1 MFLINLFGNW
11 LDDFRI
17 SQNKVVIDALRAQ
30 FVAEL
35 AAQQPEAAPSGT
47 PEDVQE
53 EFRRLLL
60 KEMERRG
67 DLSKVQ
73 ACPTSFGEVVDESE
87 AKPVILS
94 PAHSHRIVM

>member
-1 MFLINLFGNW
+1 VSYLLFVKSIRN
-11 LDDFRI
+11 FRF
-17 SQNKVVIDALRAQ
+17 SQIKSLM
-30 FVAEL
+30 
-35 AAQQPEAAPSGT
+35 PSGAGCSRAGGAAARGSAQRYH

-53 EFRRLLL
+53 ELRRLLL

-67 DLSKVQ
+67 DFSKVQ
-73 ACPTSFGEVVDESE
+73 AYPTSFGEVVDESE